1 VLSLIKEYSVFIQ
14 NVKAQFDGKE
24 VRLGKE
30 ARVLYEQSGYGRPEK
45 DGSLLRLAPV
55 EALYLIHRNR
65 IEIPGYNFERL
76 LSAFTT
82 EPNFLRSYLVYR
94 DLRERGYAVQTGPH
108 DFRVFR
114 RGERPGT
121 GQSKYM
127 VRVLSERDMIDFGV
141 LVREFSA
148 SAHMRKQHVLAV
160 VDDENELTY
169 YEIKVQS
176 LPEIGPPVTPG
187 PLKGTLFG
195 RSAVLSVPEDTKCVP
210 TPEQLQTG
218 PSPATPGQGTQESVL
233 KEQACSSTGPSV
245 PGASG
250 SLVGSFGMRFDHTRL
265 VLSSLETLYLMQA
278 GRLALLS
285 EGKPVTRDE
294 YLEIAKISDL
304 EMGEKVLVYGDLR
317 EHGYIPKTGYKF
329 GHHFRVYTGTKVHS
343 EMLVHAVA
351 TAGAMPMSTISRS
364 VRLSHSVKK
373 KMLFGCVHTAGIHY
387 IEFARIKL

>member
-1 VLSLIKEYSVFIQ
+1 M
-14 NVKAQFDGKE
+14 KAQFDGRE
-24 VRLGKE
+24 VRLGKD
-30 ARVLYEQSGYGRPEK
+30 ARSLYEQSGYGRPDK
-45 DGSLLRLAPV
+45 DGLVLRLAPV

-65 IEIPGYNFERL
+65 IEIAGYDFDRL

-169 YEIKVQS
+169 YEIKVPS
-176 LPEIGPPVTPG
+176 LPEIGPSLTPG

-195 RSAVLSVPEDTKCVP
+195 RSAVLFVPDEIKNVP
-210 TPEQLQTG
+210 PQEAIPQRKNSGT
-218 PSPATPGQGTQESVL
+218 SPVVSLEGTQETAIPARSCISP
-233 KEQACSSTGPSV
+233 ESPIGSSP
-245 PGASG
+245 G
-250 SLVGSFGMRFDHTRL
+250 SLIGLYGMRLDRTRL
-265 VLSSLETLYLMQA
+265 VLSSLETLYLMQT
-278 GRLALLS
+278 GCLS
-285 EGKPVTRDE
+285 LYCEGKPVTRDE
-294 YLEIAKISDL
+294 YLALATIADL
-304 EMGEKVLVYGDLR
+304 EMGEKVLVYSDLR
-317 EHGYIPKTGYKF
+317 EHGYTPKTGYKF

-351 TAGAMPMSTISRS
+351 TEGAMPMSTISRS

-373 KMLFGCVHTAGIHY
+373 KMLFGCVHTTGIHY